1 MDIITYDEMVQY
13 LEKPNIKN
21 TIYYSDTLKMPRVDF
36 DFENY
41 IETFKKQNTST
52 SIPEEI
58 TSSIINILCA
68 FKKKMYI
75 IKLEDFFNNLK
86 IVFERIIGIINANID
101 KKYYVYYEDL
111 SKSNFWIS
119 LLFVDHLL
127 INHKDR
133 NYNNTFVFFGN
144 EYIRKNKNNMENI
157 IYFDDCSYSGKQMT
171 QNLQKSVNSNVY
183 CVLPYLSKHALEVLT
198 DLKIKKFEIIY
209 EKIVLNIIDHG
220 EIIDVLYNNDILFH
234 HDMRNEFLKNIG
246 YDWEEIYGDNGD
258 NYDNYGQNNYGK
270 NIDTFFLSRD
280 FFNIGYFGQIICA
293 LFEHKLADSVSILQ
307 YMLNFLPEKITFNG
321 VQKISEIYKSKGKSE
336 FSLNY
341 VFVKDFYESQCL
353 DSEKKLLYS
362 KKYPNFLS
370 PDDTIMYSDEFLS
383 DEQKKKYIVLKIYEE
398 NISKGLLKNCKNI
411 EKKYVN
417 YGTDY
422 DDNELCYS
430 PDYKNVKK
438 IIEQKGGQLEFYKL
452 KYRKYKSKYI
462 TAKNTSLQRIQ

>member
-1 MDIITYDEMVQY
+1 MNIITYDEMKQY

-36 DFENY
+36 DFKNY
-41 IETFKKQNTST
+41 IETFKKQNTS
-52 SIPEEI
+52 IPEEI
-58 TSSIINILCA
+58 TLSIINILSA
-68 FKKKMYI
+68 FEKKMYI
-75 IKLEDFFNNLK
+75 IKLEDFFANLN
-86 IVFERIIGIINANID
+86 IVFNSIIEIINANID
-101 KKYYVYYEDL
+101 KKYYVYCEDL

-144 EYIRKNKNNMENI
+144 EYIRKNKDNMENI

-183 CVLPYLSKHALEVLT
+183 CVLPYLSNHALEVLT
-198 DLKIKKFEIIY
+198 NLKIKKLKIIY
-209 EKIVLNIIDHG
+209 KQIIPNIIDHG

-234 HDMRNEFLKNIG
+234 HDMCNLFLKSIG
-246 YDWEEIYGDNGD
+246 YDWEKIYGDNGD
-258 NYDNYGQNNYGK
+258 NGDNYGK
-270 NIDTFFLSRD
+270 NVDTFFLSRD

-341 VFVKDFYESQCL
+341 VFVKDFYESQYS
-353 DSEKKLLYS
+353 DYDKKLLYS
-362 KKYPNFLS
+362 KKYPNLLTF
-370 PDDTIMYSDEFLS
+370 DDTIMYSYAFLS

-398 NISKGLLKNCKNI
+398 NISKGLLKNCKHI

-430 PDYKNVKK
+430 PDYKNIKK

-452 KYRKYKSKYI
+452 KYRKYK
-462 TAKNTSLQRIQ
+462 